1 MKNLILP
8 AILFFSVTTTH
19 AQDKILRK
27 NGQKLTVKIIEVG
40 STDIRYK
47 NLDDPDGPVY
57 VLERDRISKIEFAN
71 GKVEKFMID
80 LKDPELYK
88 DQKAQALKIN
98 FIAPLIGYSEF
109 SYEKSVGVGKSYEL
123 SLGIIGLGKNSQ
135 LDWYNN
141 GVQQTMKN
149 QFGFFAGAGFKFNKL
164 PDFIFGR
171 SRQTHLMQGGYARPQ
186 IYLGNYSEN
195 MRVVKNNIPAVEK
208 INTTFGA
215 IMIEFGKQWV
225 FGETL
230 LIDCYWGLGYGFD
243 NKYNNNGYD
252 DVAVNHYSMSRFG
265 RSPGLG
271 LSGGLRVGLLLK

>member
-8 AILFFSVTTTH
+8 AILFFAVITTH

-88 DQKAQALKIN
+88 DQKAKALKIN

-123 SLGIIGLGKNSQ
+123 SSVSLGL
-135 LDWYNN
+135 
-141 GVQQTMKN
+141 
-149 QFGFFAGAGFKFNKL
+149 
-164 PDFIFGR
+164 
-171 SRQTHLMQGGYARPQ
+171 
-186 IYLGNYSEN
+186 
-195 MRVVKNNIPAVEK
+195 EK
-208 INTTFGA
+208 IASSTGITTA
-215 IMIEFGKQWV
+215 YRKQ
-225 FGETL
+225 
-230 LIDCYWGLGYGFD
+230 
-243 NKYNNNGYD
+243 
-252 DVAVNHYSMSRFG
+252 
-265 RSPGLG
+265 
-271 LSGGLRVGLLLK
+271 